1 MLSGTTITSPWVLD
15 LSSSAHWAIGVNGA
29 GGGVL
34 VRRDTVSGVF
44 TTSPMEV
51 DETAATA
58 GTAILGSTQ
67 IAFVVSLKTGGARI
81 VVLDTTTR
89 SRVASAA
96 LPAAAVGSTAVGS
109 SSQGF
114 LFIVTPG
121 SPTSILKVTVA
132 TGLLASALFI
142 PAANSPATSATT
154 RAGSLYVMTA
164 TSPTKVV
171 VVKTNPG
178 NTIESTTTLAAIAP
192 SLYAPTFGLNDMWYS
207 TTTTPGRVIGFNTSS
222 KLITADFAGPAG
234 SIGVKALTLDPTRE
248 TAWYT
253 TTISGGGVLV
263 NMRLSDG
270 AILST
275 TPLPSTVNPHSL
287 FVTEHTIDVMNAV
300 NAHVTR
306 FAIISPPSTP
316 TGVTVLERSAGITV
330 SWNPDSSSAVPV
342 RYSVSVSGN
351 GQTVVCETSTTTCDF
366 DNLADGTP
374 YSVRV
379 RAISLVGF
387 ADSTPS
393 LGRPARL
400 PDAPT
405 GITTTRGNRQIA
417 VTWSPGFDG
426 GRSVDRFVAVANP
439 GNHTCVT
446 TAHGC
451 VIGGLTNGVHYSI
464 TVHAETVVGVSPQRA
479 FAEAVM
485 PATVPDKPEL
495 RATLVNGRNRTLVVC
510 AANDSGGYRVTS
522 LRARVV
528 RAGVPTESS
537 RWPKNVVIRIGRNT
551 SQSLSI
557 EVRSENA
564 LGESAPLVIPVN
576 TKPIRVNSSNGSNRS
591 AQTPCDDRRML
602 VEIRP

>member
-1 MLSGTTITSPWVLD
+1 MS
-15 LSSSAHWAIGVNGA
+15 
-29 GGGVL
+29 
-34 VRRDTVSGVF
+34 
-44 TTSPMEV
+44 
-51 DETAATA
+51 
-58 GTAILGSTQ
+58 
-67 IAFVVSLKTGGARI
+67 
-81 VVLDTTTR
+81 
-89 SRVASAA
+89 
-96 LPAAAVGSTAVGS
+96 
-109 SSQGF
+109 
-114 LFIVTPG
+114 
-121 SPTSILKVTVA
+121 
-132 TGLLASALFI
+132 
-142 PAANSPATSATT
+142 
-154 RAGSLYVMTA
+154 A

-178 NTIESTTTLAAIAP
+178 TAIDSTTSLTTTAP
-192 SLYAPTFGLNDMWYS
+192 SLYLPKLGFDEMWYS
-207 TTTTPGRVIGFNTSS
+207 TTTTPGRIIGFNISL
-222 KLITADFAGPAG
+222 KLVTADFPGPAG
-234 SIGVKALTLDPTRE
+234 SVGVKTLTLDPNRE

-253 TTISGGGVLV
+253 TTIAGNGVLV
-263 NMRLSDG
+263 NMRLIDG

-287 FVTEHTIDVMNAV
+287 FVTEHTVDVMNAV

-316 TGVTVLERSAGITV
+316 TGVTVLDRSAGITV
-330 SWNPDSSSAVPV
+330 SWNPDSSSVVPV

-351 GQTVVCETSTTTCDF
+351 GQTVVCETSTTTCAF
-366 DNLADGTP
+366 DNLTDGTL

-379 RAISLVGF
+379 RAISFVGF
-387 ADSTPS
+387 TDSAQS
-393 LGRPARL
+393 LGRPARS

-405 GITTTRGNRQIA
+405 GITTTRGNREIA

-426 GRSVDRFVAVANP
+426 GRSVERFVAVANP

-451 VIGGLTNGVHYSI
+451 IIGGLTNGVHYSI
-464 TVHAETVVGVSPQRA
+464 TVHAETTVGVSPQRA
-479 FAEAVM
+479 LAETVM

-528 RAGVPTESS
+528 RAGVLTESS
-537 RWPKNVVIRIGRNT
+537 RWAKNVVIRIGRNT

-564 LGESAPLVIPVN
+564 LGESVPLIIPVN
-576 TKPIRVNSSNGSNRS
+576 TKPLRVNSSNGSNRHL
-591 AQTPCDDRRML
+591 QPPCADRRML